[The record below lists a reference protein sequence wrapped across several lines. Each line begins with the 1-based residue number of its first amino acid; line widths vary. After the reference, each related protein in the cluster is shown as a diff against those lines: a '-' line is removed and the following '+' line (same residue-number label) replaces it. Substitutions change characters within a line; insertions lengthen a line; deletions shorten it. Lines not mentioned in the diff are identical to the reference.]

1 MPLKLACA
9 RVDDRRV
16 ILRIKY
22 ASRFAYALSAAE
34 IDAIVATSRR
44 SNVRVGVTGVMLAF
58 GGVFM
63 QVLEGPP
70 DVVSDLFLRI
80 ERDPRHRDVVIL
92 RRELAA
98 VPLFGAWSMRL
109 VELDAGA
116 RAQMRPARELIE
128 AVAQGALP
136 ELERLR
142 EIEDLVWTAGARGV
156 ASRRA
161 G

>member
-1 MPLKLACA
+1 MIPA
-9 RVDDRRV
+9 V

-22 ASRFAYALSAAE
+22 ASLFAHAMSAAE
-34 IDAIVATSRR
+34 IDAIAAAAGR

-70 DVVSDLFLRI
+70 DVVSDLFVRI

-92 RRELAA
+92 RRELAPT
-98 VPLFGAWSMRL
+98 PLFGARSMRL
-109 VELDAGA
+109 MDLDAGA

-128 AVAQGALP
+128 AVAQGASP
-136 ELERLR
+136 ELDRLR
-142 EIEDLVWTAGARGV
+142 EIDERVWTAGARAV

-161 G
+161 V